1 MVVFKGRV
9 VVKNTWQEG
18 VHTEEKKLLLRSRST
33 PTFGD
38 FMGKVEQK
46 RRLRRCTLGTPSVG
60 EYSPTEETGLGSDD
74 GG

>member
-1 MVVFKGRV
+1 MVSKGRV

-38 FMGKVEQK
+38 FVEKVKQ
-46 RRLRRCTLGTPSVG
+46 RRLRRCSLETHRVA
-60 EYSPTEETGLGSDD
+60 EYSPREETVLGSDD